1 MSSLSATF
9 LPAEP
14 DNARPE
20 TEPRSKDSSR
30 SDRDRVG
37 YLPSLDGWRA
47 IAISAVLLDHSAV
60 LPWRFARHHLQ
71 NKGADGVWL
80 FFAISGLLICSRLLN
95 EEKRNGKISLPNF
108 YIRRSF
114 RIFPASFTFLA
125 ILLGLEALKII
136 PLNHSAWLSALL
148 FCRNYWSY
156 FMQSGDSGTWFTS
169 HFWSLAVEEHF
180 YLFFPTLLVLFPR
193 ARHAV
198 IATLAAF
205 FLGWSVFYMAT
216 HPPATRNIFWNQR
229 TEFCLFGLLVPA
241 LCALILDRGE
251 TRKYATKY
259 LHVVP
264 LLLLSAIVL
273 FLQDRFN
280 HNGIPS
286 LAEAIIFPLLLLST
300 SLHPE
305 NWLTRML
312 ETAPFRFIGRISYS
326 LYLWQILFLTR
337 SITYPGRIHTLQS
350 PITEIGCAV
359 LCALAS
365 FYFIETPMIA
375 FGKRFVRGGRQSAL
389 SLSTLPLP
397 SDH

>member
-180 YLFFPTLLVLFPR
+180 YLFFQRCWCFS
-193 ARHAV
+193 
-198 IATLAAF
+198 LAHD
-205 FLGWSVFYMAT
+205 T
-216 HPPATRNIFWNQR
+216 
-229 TEFCLFGLLVPA
+229 
-241 LCALILDRGE
+241 
-251 TRKYATKY
+251 
-259 LHVVP
+259 P
-264 LLLLSAIVL
+264 LLQLSRL
-273 FLQDRFN
+273 FSSAGASSTWRLTHQLRVISSGTNAQSFACLVFSSLRFA
-280 HNGIPS
+280 PS
-286 LAEAIIFPLLLLST
+286 S
-300 SLHPE
+300 
-305 NWLTRML
+305 
-312 ETAPFRFIGRISYS
+312 
-326 LYLWQILFLTR
+326 
-337 SITYPGRIHTLQS
+337 
-350 PITEIGCAV
+350 
-359 LCALAS
+359 
-365 FYFIETPMIA
+365 
-375 FGKRFVRGGRQSAL
+375 
-389 SLSTLPLP
+389 
-397 SDH
+397 